1 MPATKL
7 SASQQRRLNIYNEH
21 LEGVVVKQSKQIEQ
35 MWGFLA
41 RLQRHAKTS
50 DHTARS
56 ISHYRTHQK
65 DS

>member
-7 SASQQRRLNIYNEH
+7 TASQQRRLADDNER
-21 LEGVVVKQSKQIEQ
+21 LEGVVVKQSKQIEG

-50 DHTARS
+50 DHTVRS
-56 ISHYRTHQK
+56 ISHYRTHHK
-65 DS
+65 G

>member
-7 SASQQRRLNIYNEH
+7 TASQQRRLADDNER
-21 LEGVVVKQSKQIEQ
+21 LEGVVVKQSKQIEG

-56 ISHYRTHQK
+56 ISHYRTHAK
-65 DS
+65 G

>member
-7 SASQQRRLNIYNEH
+7 TASQQRRLADDNER
-21 LEGVVVKQSKQIEQ
+21 LEGVVVKQSQQIEG

-50 DHTARS
+50 DHTVRS
-56 ISHYRTHQK
+56 ISHYRTHHR
-65 DS
+65 